1 MDFLKGFFSKSSDS
15 SMTRSCCF
23 ICVLTACILAII
35 GRDVIIVGNL
45 LGAGFTAKVT
55 QKIKE

>member
-15 SMTRSCCF
+15 SMTRLCCF

-35 GRDVIIVGNL
+35 GRDVILVGTL

>member
-1 MDFLKGFFSKSSDS
+1 MDFLKGFFSESSDS
-15 SMTRSCCF
+15 SMTRLCCF

-35 GRDVIIVGNL
+35 GRDVILVGTL